1 MENGKN
7 PINSGMMKCPKCNK
21 LQEKSDECLYCGI
34 IISKYMA
41 YKAKKKRIEKQSIE
55 TKPIKTKPKYSFKS
69 FQFRIFKNR
78 IFWSFVTILLIIVSI
93 LVYRSPQNVY
103 KSPQNVYKSPQND
116 VVLVNNLLDRI
127 DNLKKQSKPFF
138 TKEFQDLKSELRMAQ
153 ETKKQDSESKRHI
166 IDLEREIRSIP
177 GRRNALNSGLVLV
190 QNSLR
195 NIRRNQMDGTYG
207 FRARSGALERP
218 TPIEELEDYVRSI
231 ERVLKRGFPSAGKM
245 QKYGIFIGID
255 HFKDESISP
264 LKGACNDAK
273 ALADTFRNFLN
284 YSNIYL
290 LTNASDNMP
299 TKKNVLRTFKQVSKQ
314 VDENDRV
321 IIFIATHSFIVE
333 NRKGAEIFFIMHDS
347 KIVSKGNLKNL
358 VSLNELFNS
367 IDKIKSDYKIL
378 FLDTCRNN
386 PFGDGRNFINPS
398 FSHSINCKKNSFGI
412 VSACSTYQTAREM
425 IPSNSK
431 SARGFRLHDNG
442 DEGDE
447 HMARGYFSYVLE
459 KLIKEGSPHCY
470 IPEVKIS
477 GWGKKFLCLFDKL
490 GPHPG
495 EDLRQG
501 VRELS
506 TLYRN
511 SERMKDFSNDV
522 SQEISSYPKSSQ
534 REVGLAAKKRMEGDM
549 ANQLLNLSKTKY
561 QTPYF
566 SGRFFDIFKDNP
578 RDIPHSFEN
587 IHLPRAD
594 LRMKKYK

>member
-41 YKAKKKRIEKQSIE
+41 YNAKKERVEKQSIE
-55 TKPIKTKPKYSFKS
+55 IIPIKTKPKYSFKS

-78 IFWSFVTILLIIVSI
+78 IFWSFVTILLIIVGI
-93 LVYRSPQNVY
+93 IVFKLPQNVF
-103 KSPQNVYKSPQND
+103 KLPQND
-116 VVLVNNLLDRI
+116 VVLVTNLIDRI

-138 TKEFQDLKSELRMAQ
+138 TKEIQDLKSELRRAQ
-153 ETKKQDSESKRHI
+153 ETKEQDSESKRHI
-166 IDLEREIRSIP
+166 IDLKRKIRDIP
-177 GRRNALNSGLVLV
+177 IRRNTLDFGLVHV
-190 QNSLR
+190 QNSLTY
-195 NIRRNQMDGTYG
+195 IRELQMDGTYG
-207 FRARSGALERP
+207 FPARSGALERQ
-218 TPIEELEDYVRSI
+218 TPIEELENYVRSV
-231 ERVLKRGFPSAGKM
+231 EKVLKREFPSAGKI

-255 HFKDESISP
+255 HFEDESISP
-264 LKGACNDAK
+264 LKGARNDAE
-273 ALADTFRNFLN
+273 ALADTFQNFLN

-290 LTNASDNMP
+290 LTNASESMP
-299 TKKNVLRTFKQVSKQ
+299 TKKNVLRTFEQVSKQ

-321 IIFIATHSFIVE
+321 IIFLATHSFIVE
-333 NRKGAEIFFIMHDS
+333 NQKDTEIFFIMHDS
-347 KIVSKGNLKNL
+347 KIVSKRNLNNL

-398 FSHSINCKKNSFGI
+398 FSHSINSKKNSFGI
-412 VSACSTYQTAREM
+412 ASACSTYQTAIEM
-425 IPSNSK
+425 IPSNSN
-431 SARGFRLHDNG
+431 SARGFRFHDNG

-470 IPEVKIS
+470 IPEIKTL
-477 GWGKKFLCLFDKL
+477 GWGKEFLCLFDKL

-501 VRELS
+501 IRDLS
-506 TLYRN
+506 RLYQT
-511 SERMKDFSNDV
+511 SARMKDFSNDV
-522 SQEISSYPKSSQ
+522 SQEISSYPKSFQ
-534 REVGLAAKKRMEGDM
+534 RKLGSATKKKMEGDM
-549 ANQLLNLSKTKY
+549 AKQLLTLSKTKY

-578 RDIPHSFEN
+578 RDIPHFFEN
-587 IHLPRAD
+587 MHLTRGD
-594 LRMKKYK
+594 LRMKNYK

>member
-41 YKAKKKRIEKQSIE
+41 YKAKKEQIEKQSIE
-55 TKPIKTKPKYSFKS
+55 IKPIKTKPKYSFKS

-78 IFWSFVTILLIIVSI
+78 IFWSFVTILLLIVGIIVFK
-93 LVYRSPQNVY
+93 LPQNVF
-103 KSPQNVYKSPQND
+103 KLPQND
-116 VVLVNNLLDRI
+116 VVLVNNLIDRI

-138 TKEFQDLKSELRMAQ
+138 TKEFQDLKSELRIAQ
-153 ETKKQDSESKRHI
+153 ETKEQNSESKRHI
-166 IDLEREIRSIP
+166 IDLERRIRGIP
-177 GRRNALNSGLVLV
+177 GRRNALDLGLAHT
-190 QNSLR
+190 QNNLKY
-195 NIRRNQMDGTYG
+195 IRESKMDGTSTYS
-207 FRARSGALERP
+207 ARSGSLERA
-218 TPIEELEDYVRSI
+218 TPIEELEDYVRSL
-231 ERVLKRGFPSAGKM
+231 EKTLKREYPSGGKI
-245 QKYGIFIGID
+245 QKYGIFIGIV
-255 HFKDESISP
+255 HFKDDSISP

-333 NRKGAEIFFIMHDS
+333 NSKGIEIFFIMHDS
-347 KIVSKGNLKNL
+347 KIVSKRNLKNI

-398 FSHSINCKKNSFGI
+398 FSRSIDCKKNSFGI

-425 IPSNSK
+425 IPSNSN
-431 SARGFRLHDNG
+431 SVRGFRLHDNG

-459 KLIKEGSPHCY
+459 KLIKEGSSDCH
-470 IPEVKIS
+470 IPELRTS
-477 GWGKKFLCLFDKL
+477 GWGKEFLCLFDKL

-506 TLYRN
+506 TLYRT
-511 SERMKDFSNDV
+511 SESMKRFLNDV

-534 REVGLAAKKRMEGDM
+534 REVGSATKKKMEGVM

-587 IHLPRAD
+587 IHLPGGGSP
-594 LRMKKYK
+594 